1 MIKLVPMEKKVIPFI
16 LNPAAGGGRGLA
28 RLNFLHKQI
37 NNLNLSPEIIIS
49 RSEAHL
55 AQLTRELAAE
65 NEVIV
70 GLGGDSTFHL
80 MANEILQSGEKTA
93 LAFIGLGS
101 SNDIPREFGLLNL
114 KNALLAIK
122 KGEKRAV
129 DVAAILVNDQ
139 IVRYVLGQVNVGL
152 GATVNQYV
160 ASLIFRRPW
169 LRRHQ
174 NLSGLLALSQAYK
187 NKETSL
193 PLSVETAK
201 ETYTGDFAI
210 ALFTNIR
217 YWATGRKIAPK
228 ARPDDGL
235 FDLCLIRSCSLRSL
249 LVLALLAQKGRHA
262 RHRNVL
268 LSQSNHFKVRSERKF
283 YLQADGEMVKVDDRP
298 LIINQFDLKV
308 IPGALEI
315 IA

>member
-1 MIKLVPMEKKVIPFI
+1 MLMEKKAIPFI
-16 LNPAAGGGRGLA
+16 LNPAAGGGRSLA
-28 RLNFLHKQI
+28 RLNFLHNQI
-37 NNLNLSPEIIIS
+37 KKLHISSEIIIS

-55 AQLTRELAAE
+55 GQLTRELAAE

-80 MANEILQSGEKTA
+80 MANEILQAGRKTA
-93 LAFIGLGS
+93 LAFIGVGS

-122 KGEKRAV
+122 RGEKRAV

-139 IVRYVLGQVNVGL
+139 IVRYVLGQVNIGL

-160 ASLIFRRPW
+160 ASLFFRRPW

-187 NKETSL
+187 NKENSL

-201 ETYTGDFAI
+201 ESYTGDFAI

-217 YWATGRKIAPK
+217 YWATGRKIAPG

-235 FDLCLIRSCSLRSL
+235 FDLCLIRSCPLIFL
-249 LVLALLAQKGRHA
+249 IVLAFLARKGSHA
-262 RHRNVL
+262 RHRKIL
-268 LSQSNHFKVRSERKF
+268 LSQSNHFKVRSEKKF
-283 YLQADGEMVKVDDRP
+283 YLQADGEIVKVDDRP